1 MNLHPKNVQLR
12 RSVDMAKRPPNDSK
26 FFLAVVLILKI
37 ANLDAAA
44 GFEDF
49 CPQNYALMFIKQKVS
64 STIDVF
70 RKAFRTIL
78 CLRDDTNMVTVS

>member
-1 MNLHPKNVQLR
+1 MSFYDFAPKNVQLR

-26 FFLAVVLILKI
+26 FFLVVVLILKI

-49 CPQNYALMFIKQKVS
+49 CPQKYALMYINYMMPVS
-64 STIDVF
+64 H
-70 RKAFRTIL
+70 
-78 CLRDDTNMVTVS
+78 CL

>member
-26 FFLAVVLILKI
+26 FFLVVVLILKI

-49 CPQNYALMFIKQKVS
+49 CPQKYALTV
-64 STIDVF
+64 
-70 RKAFRTIL
+70 IL
-78 CLRDDTNMVTVS
+78 SKTSVTPAPFFGLSENFCQTTTSQ

>member
-26 FFLAVVLILKI
+26 FFLVVVLILKI

-49 CPQNYALMFIKQKVS
+49 CPQKYALLS
-64 STIDVF
+64 SICTL
-70 RKAFRTIL
+70 AL
-78 CLRDDTNMVTVS
+78 LSRDATPVP

>member
-26 FFLAVVLILKI
+26 FFLVVVLILKI

-49 CPQNYALMFIKQKVS
+49 CPQKYALV
-64 STIDVF
+64 
-70 RKAFRTIL
+70 RTQCVLNLKTKFDQRFGIL
-78 CLRDDTNMVTVS
+78 VI

>member
-26 FFLAVVLILKI
+26 FFLVVVLILKI

-49 CPQNYALMFIKQKVS
+49 CPQKYALV
-64 STIDVF
+64 
-70 RKAFRTIL
+70 
-78 CLRDDTNMVTVS
+78 DTPCHPEAQ

>member
-26 FFLAVVLILKI
+26 FFLVVVLILKI

-49 CPQNYALMFIKQKVS
+49 CPQKYALLYNMQIGKSCV
-64 STIDVF
+64 
-70 RKAFRTIL
+70 
-78 CLRDDTNMVTVS
+78 TNSRYLYIGRSA

>member
-26 FFLAVVLILKI
+26 FFLVVVLILKI

-49 CPQNYALMFIKQKVS
+49 CPQKYALLH
-64 STIDVF
+64 T
-70 RKAFRTIL
+70 
-78 CLRDDTNMVTVS
+78 LRV